1 VSEEKQEKYKRGA
14 TRRKTKITIGN
25 RTLRKLMRI
34 EPLYSILGRRVRTSI
49 EGGGGGNSKEN
60 KGIYDGD

>member
-1 VSEEKQEKYKRGA
+1 VCEEKQEKYKRGA

-34 EPLYSILGRRVRTSI
+34 EPLHSILGRRVRTSI
-49 EGGGGGNSKEN
+49 EGGGGNSKEN